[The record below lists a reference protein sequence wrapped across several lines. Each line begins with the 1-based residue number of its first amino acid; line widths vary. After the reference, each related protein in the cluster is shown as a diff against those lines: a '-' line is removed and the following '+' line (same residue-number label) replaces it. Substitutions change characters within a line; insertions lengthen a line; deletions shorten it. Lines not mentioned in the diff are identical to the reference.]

1 MTSKQDSRSCRSDGE
16 HKGMRHKIKGVFGHK
31 KNMITPQGG
40 SQAAQSD
47 EGSSVHQSRVVI

>member
-1 MTSKQDSRSCRSDGE
+1 MNSKQDSRPCRSDGE
-16 HKGMRHKIKGVFGHK
+16 HKGMRHEIKGMFGHK